1 MTQNNTLNV
10 TLSNSQLEKLK
21 SGIKGGTEI
30 SLLVY

>member
-10 TLSNSQLEKLK
+10 TLSNLK
-21 SGIKGGTEI
+21 YLIKNGTEV

>member
-10 TLSNSQLEKLK
+10 TLYNLK
-21 SGIKGGTEI
+21 SLIKNGTEV